1 MDEWLT
7 EASDGS
13 LILSLHVQPGAKRT
27 GFAGFHGGAV
37 KLRLSAPPVDGKA
50 NAALCAFLADICGA
64 PKSDIRLLSG
74 ETSRTKR
81 VRIAPAPNRLSRLRA
96 ALEASAMP

>member
-1 MDEWLT
+1 MNDWLT
-7 EASDGS
+7 EASDGG

-27 GFAGFHGGAV
+27 GFAGLHGTAA

-50 NAALCAFLADICGA
+50 NAALCAFLAEICDA
-64 PKSDIRLLSG
+64 PKSDVQLLAG

-81 VRIAPAPNRLSRLRA
+81 VRIAPAPGRASRLRA
-96 ALEASAMP
+96 ALMASE

>member
-1 MDEWLT
+1 MDDWLT
-7 EASDGS
+7 EAGDGG

-27 GFAGFHGGAV
+27 GFAGFYGKAV

-50 NAALCAFLADICGA
+50 NAALCAFLAEICGA
-64 PKSDIRLLSG
+64 PKSDVQLLSG

-81 VRIAPAPNRLSRLRA
+81 VRIAPAPDRLSRLRA
-96 ALEASAMP
+96 ALAV